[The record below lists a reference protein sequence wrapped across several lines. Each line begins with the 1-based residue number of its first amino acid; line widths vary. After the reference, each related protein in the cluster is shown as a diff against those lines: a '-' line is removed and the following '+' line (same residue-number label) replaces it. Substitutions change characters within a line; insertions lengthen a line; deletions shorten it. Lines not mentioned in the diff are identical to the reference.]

1 MRSSPL
7 YNVNLTVI
15 LKLNIIVMD
24 LLETFLQIIKNFEF
38 DFT

>member
-15 LKLNIIVMD
+15 LKVNIIVLD
-24 LLETFLQIIKNFEF
+24 LLETFLLIIKNFESEF
-38 DFT
+38 I

>member
-15 LKLNIIVMD
+15 LKLNIIFME
-24 LLETFLQIIKNFEF
+24 LLETFL
-38 DFT
+38 

>member
-15 LKLNIIVMD
+15 LKLNTIVMD
-24 LLETFLQIIKNFEF
+24 LLETFL
-38 DFT
+38 